1 MRIVMVGP
9 PGAGKGTQAKLLAGR
24 LGVPHISTGDMF
36 RSARAECS
44 PLGKQVSEYLDRGE
58 LVPDDLTVAVV
69 KRRLSKTDCASGFV
83 LDGFPRSIV
92 QAEELEKFLT
102 GNRLGLTHVINVQVG
117 ERKIVERLTARRSC
131 QRCGAIYNLLTQPP
145 KRPGTCDAC
154 GGTLVRRSDDEEE
167 TITRRLRVYESE
179 TAPLL
184 HFYTERGLLVTV
196 DGDKEPGTVADDI
209 VRFVSRGCV
218 RKD

>member
-1 MRIVMVGP
+1 
-9 PGAGKGTQAKLLAGR
+9 
-24 LGVPHISTGDMF
+24 
-36 RSARAECS
+36 
-44 PLGKQVSEYLDRGE
+44 
-58 LVPDDLTVAVV
+58 
-69 KRRLSKTDCASGFV
+69 
-83 LDGFPRSIV
+83 
-92 QAEELEKFLT
+92 
-102 GNRLGLTHVINVQVG
+102 VINVQVG